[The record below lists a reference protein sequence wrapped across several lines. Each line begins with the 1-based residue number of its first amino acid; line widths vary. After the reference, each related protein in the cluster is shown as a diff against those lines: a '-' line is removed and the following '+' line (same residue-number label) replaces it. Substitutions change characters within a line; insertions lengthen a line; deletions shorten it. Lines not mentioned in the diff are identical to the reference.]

1 MHTNLG
7 GRGQEALH
15 DRLVHLDG
23 GTGHDVAER
32 LDLLEVLQLHADQ
45 RAEDALDLR
54 LLHRIVLFT
63 IRASGG
69 SSTQLDQNNS
79 YIFDEYILYRTTAT
93 QCNGETSA
101 YGGECHVDEVEAR
114 LQAVR
119 DVHAATALR
128 A

>member
-54 LLHRIVLFT
+54 LLHRFVSYCLRLE
-63 IRASGG
+63 RA
-69 SSTQLDQNNS
+69 
-79 YIFDEYILYRTTAT
+79 A
-93 QCNGETSA
+93 
-101 YGGECHVDEVEAR
+101 AR
-114 LQAVR
+114 A
-119 DVHAATALR
+119 HN
-128 A
+128 

>member
-32 LDLLEVLQLHADQ
+32 LDLLLEVLQLHTDQ

-63 IRASGG
+63 IRASG
-69 SSTQLDQNNS
+69 SSTQLQ
-79 YIFDEYILYRTTAT
+79 
-93 QCNGETSA
+93 
-101 YGGECHVDEVEAR
+101 
-114 LQAVR
+114 
-119 DVHAATALR
+119 
-128 A
+128 